1 MRIFALIPLTKT
13 RLAAF
18 VGGSL
23 GQQATAET
31 VTIPK
36 PADKICE
43 AKYFCLMNYIAAKTG
58 LWIGW
63 KFKNKVLLCWING

>member
-1 MRIFALIPLTKT
+1 MRIFAVIPLTKT

-36 PADKICE
+36 AAD
-43 AKYFCLMNYIAAKTG
+43 KYFCLMYHITAKTG

-63 KFKNKVLLCWING
+63 IFKNKVLLCWING

>member
-1 MRIFALIPLTKT
+1 MRIFAVIPLIKT

-23 GQQATAET
+23 GQKNTAET

-36 PADKICE
+36 PADKICD
-43 AKYFCLMNYIAAKTG
+43 AKYFCLMYYIAAKQAYG
-58 LWIGW
+58 LVGYL
-63 KFKNKVLLCWING
+63 KTRCCYAG